1 MCGLQTGTCLSY
13 QIERYWEEVERER
26 EKAFCLVDWM
36 TFCWEFLR
44 IRCAVL
50 FLWENISSC

>member
-1 MCGLQTGTCLSY
+1 MCGLQTGTCLSC

-36 TFCWEFLR
+36 TFCGRTLVVVECSLSL
-44 IRCAVL
+44 ANGL
-50 FLWENISSC
+50 G